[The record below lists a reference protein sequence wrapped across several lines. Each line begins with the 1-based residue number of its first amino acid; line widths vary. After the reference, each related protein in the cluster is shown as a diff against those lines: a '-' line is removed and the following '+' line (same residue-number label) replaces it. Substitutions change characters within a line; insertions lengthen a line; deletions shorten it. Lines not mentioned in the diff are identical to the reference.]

1 MTRRFGNCFD
11 LRSVDARAMRNTAA
25 VKEDAQ
31 KLLTDLR
38 ALGLEAEKLIENSA
52 MELTDGAVSR
62 LRQQFRVAQERF
74 SDVYGNA
81 KERTIAGAKYTDQL
95 VRNNPY
101 SAVGVGIGV
110 GLIAGFLI
118 GRSLRSEQ

>member
-1 MTRRFGNCFD
+1 
-11 LRSVDARAMRNTAA
+11 MRNTAA

-52 MELTDGAVSR
+52 TELTDGAVNR
-62 LRQQFRVAQERF
+62 LRQQFRTAQERF
-74 SDVYGNA
+74 SGIYDTA
-81 KERTIAGAKYTDQL
+81 KERTLAGARYTDQL
-95 VRNNPY
+95 VRSNPY
-101 SAVGVGIGV
+101 GAVGVGVGV

-118 GRSLRSEQ
+118 GRSMRSD